1 MDLIKRLENQQAAII
16 NEWLECVNQTYPAQ
30 TAVFLRRVKD
40 AFDNPIGHASYQS
53 LEAIVRGLFE
63 DRDAHWFENAL
74 DPIIRVRAVQ
84 SFTSSEAVAF
94 IFDLKKIIHRQLGN
108 EQKNDR
114 FLKKWLA
121 FEAKIDEL
129 ALIAFDKYMECREKI
144 YQIKATE
151 EKNRT
156 FSAFERA
163 GLIREISQEVEPGP
177 NNSSSRIK
185 TEALDNS
192 RKV

>member
-1 MDLIKRLENQQAAII
+1 MKLIKKLEQQQAPLVK
-16 NEWLECVNQTYPAQ
+16 EWIECVNKTYP
-30 TAVFLRRVKD
+30 TETTKFLGRVKD
-40 AFDNPIGHASYQS
+40 AFDNPIGHANYQS
-53 LEAIVRGLFE
+53 LEGVVKGLFE
-63 DRDAHWFENAL
+63 GWEIEALKKAL

-94 IFDLKKIIHRQLGN
+94 VFDLKKIVFKQLKN
-108 EQKNDR
+108 EQKNNQ
-114 FLKKWLA
+114 FWEEWLA

-163 GLIREISQEVEPGP
+163 GLVRELPQELEPGP
-177 NNSSSRIK
+177 HNSK
-185 TEALDNS
+185 F
-192 RKV
+192 